1 MTSATRSM
9 HRVMWRQVRVSTA
22 VMGALLVLMI
32 RVGVESYDA
41 SGGLLGMRSLNAL
54 LKNPAITALAGRVAK
69 LNSAGAFVEWK
80 MGMYIALA
88 VALWAGLMATRLT
101 RASEDEGTWD
111 YLALS
116 VAGRRPAF
124 VTVMAVLTEC
134 SAIVGVVVFA
144 VLVTAS
150 QHSTDALLYALAI
163 AGVAWTG
170 ASLGVLGAQLFA
182 PRRSATQVALA
193 VIGVTYLVRMMADGA
208 DANGWLRWFTP
219 FGWLENVGAFG
230 NRSPV
235 WLAPLLIVPMI
246 LFTFAWFEQGRR
258 DVGLAVWVR
267 ADRSRA
273 RVTLLRSSWR
283 FAWRER
289 RSTMI
294 TWALGLAFFG
304 LVVGYLTNAMVEF
317 CKSDPAYV
325 RLLDRWG
332 YATMITA
339 PGFIGQFC
347 VVLAIGVSFLVVTLI
362 AMIGTDLRQGRLDMP
377 FANGGSRSQWLG
389 SGVVATLIGIV
400 VVALVC
406 GAAMWAG
413 VESSGTGLSLLD
425 PIKGMLS
432 AISTVPLLLGLS
444 ALFVAWWP
452 RFAYVIMA
460 SLIALWYLVAELGP
474 ILHWPTW
481 LIQSSPFHY
490 LRIVPV
496 ERANWAAVAAFVLVG
511 AICALAAFA
520 RFTTA
525 DITD

>member
-1 MTSATRSM
+1 MKSAARSM
-9 HRVMWRQVRVSTA
+9 HRVMWRQVRVGA
-22 VMGALLVLMI
+22 VVMAGLLIVMI
-32 RVGVESYDA
+32 RVGVASYNA
-41 SGGLLGMRSLNAL
+41 SGGVLGMRSLNAL
-54 LKNPAITALAGRVAK
+54 LKNPAISALAGRVTS

-101 RASEDEGTWD
+101 RASEDEGSWD

-124 VTVMAVLTEC
+124 MT
-134 SAIVGVVVFA
+134 VVVVLAECCALVGAVVFV

-150 QHSTDALLYALAI
+150 QHAIDSLLYALAV

-170 ASLGVLGAQLFA
+170 AALGVLGSQLFA
-182 PRRSATQVALA
+182 PRRSATQVSLG
-193 VIGVTYLVRMMADGA
+193 VIGLVYLVRMMADGA
-208 DANGWLRWFTP
+208 NANGWLRWLTP

-230 NRSPV
+230 HRSPV
-235 WLAPLLIVPMI
+235 WLVPM
-246 LFTFAWFEQGRR
+246 LMAPSALVGLAWFEQERR
-258 DVGLAVWVR
+258 DVSIAVWTR

-273 RVTLLRSSWR
+273 HVALLATSWR

-304 LVVGYLTNAMVEF
+304 LVVGYLTNAMIEF
-317 CKSDPAYV
+317 CRSNAAYV

-332 YATMITA
+332 LATMIAA

-347 VVLAIGVSFLVVTLI
+347 VVLSVGVSFLVVTLI
-362 AMIGTDLRQGRLDMP
+362 VMIGTDLRQGRLDIP

-389 SGVVATLIGIV
+389 SGVVSTMVGIV
-400 VVALVC
+400 LVALVC

-413 VESSGTGLSLLD
+413 VESSGTGIAFLV
-425 PIKGMLS
+425 PIEGMLS

-481 LIQSSPFHY
+481 LVQASPFHY

-496 ERANWAAVAAFVLVG
+496 ESANWLAVGAFVVIGALAAGAAFVR
-511 AICALAAFA
+511 FA
-520 RFTTA
+520 TA